1 MFTQKGVESV
11 LPRKPTITKTIKITS
26 VKCLALNTSSKEV
39 KEFTLDIIKS
49 FDNDNQIL
57 RYINTVKLLGQNF
70 KAVEIT
76 EKQVTKTTYT
86 MTPAKFIKY
95 ANKQN

>member
-1 MFTQKGVESV
+1 MFIQKGVESI

-86 MTPAKFIKY
+86 MTPTKFIKY
-95 ANKQN
+95 ADKQN